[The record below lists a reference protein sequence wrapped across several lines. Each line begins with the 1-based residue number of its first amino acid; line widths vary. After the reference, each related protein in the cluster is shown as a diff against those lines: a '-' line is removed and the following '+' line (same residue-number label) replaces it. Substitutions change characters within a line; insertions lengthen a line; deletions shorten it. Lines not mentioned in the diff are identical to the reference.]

1 MGLLTN
7 VFKRRSSPASTP
19 PVPAPDAVAMAR
31 ARARRRLIG
40 ATVLLLAGLVAF
52 PLLFETRPRPV
63 AGDIAFEIARQD
75 AAPQAQSAPPP
86 LAPAPAVVSEPMPAV
101 EADGPAPAAT
111 PPATAPRPSAAPE
124 PAAPAPREIV
134 EQDDGRDRE
143 MVATSS
149 RAAHD
154 EAAAQKAAADRI
166 AADKALKAERAEKA
180 AADKARAE
188 KERAADKERAEK
200 AERVAS
206 ASAQRIVVQ
215 VGAFT
220 DPDKLREARRKV
232 ESLGLK
238 TYTQVIEVDGVART
252 RVRVGPFATRA
263 EADKAAARLKDAG
276 LATALLQL

>member
-1 MGLLTN
+1 
-7 VFKRRSSPASTP
+7 
-19 PVPAPDAVAMAR
+19 
-31 ARARRRLIG
+31 
-40 ATVLLLAGLVAF
+40 
-52 PLLFETRPRPV
+52 
-63 AGDIAFEIARQD
+63 
-75 AAPQAQSAPPP
+75 
-86 LAPAPAVVSEPMPAV
+86 
-101 EADGPAPAAT
+101 
-111 PPATAPRPSAAPE
+111 
-124 PAAPAPREIV
+124 
-134 EQDDGRDRE
+134 
-143 MVATSS
+143 MVATFS

-180 AADKARAE
+180 AADKARA
-188 KERAADKERAEK
+188 DKERAEK
-200 AERVAS
+200 AERAAS

>member
-7 VFKRRSSPASTP
+7 VFKRRSPPASTSSA
-19 PVPAPDAVAMAR
+19 PAPDAVAVAR

-63 AGDIAFEIARQD
+63 SGDIAFEIARQD
-75 AAPQAQSAPPP
+75 AAPQAQRAPAP
-86 LAPAPAVVSEPMPAV
+86 LAPAPAVV
-101 EADGPAPAAT
+101 ADPVAAADNEAPARPAAVAP
-111 PPATAPRPSAAPE
+111 PPA
-124 PAAPAPREIV
+124 AAPAPTAPVAPAVREIV
-134 EQDDGRDRE
+134 EQDDGRERE
-143 MVATSS
+143 VGAAAVANEVRT
-149 RAAHD
+149 ADA
-154 EAAAQKAAADRI
+154 EAAARKATEHAAA
-166 AADKALKAERAEKA
+166 AKA
-180 AADKARAE
+180 AADKARQD
-188 KERAADKERAEK
+188 RERAEK
-200 AERVAS
+200 AAKAERERGEKS
-206 ASAQRIVVQ
+206 ERIVVQ

-276 LATALLQL
+276 LATAMLQL

>member
-143 MVATSS
+143 MVATST

-180 AADKARAE
+180 AADKARA
-188 KERAADKERAEK
+188 DKERAEK
-200 AERVAS
+200 AERAAS